1 VENGVQVALLV
12 DPDDES
18 ILVFRAGANPH
29 AVSGAERVDVTDVLP
44 GFELT
49 AEQLFASLRA

>member
-1 VENGVQVALLV
+1 VNVALVV

-18 ILVFRAGANPH
+18 ILVFRAGANPR
-29 AVSGAERVDVTDVLP
+29 AVRGAERVDLAEVLP

-49 AEQLFASLRA
+49 AEQVFASLRD